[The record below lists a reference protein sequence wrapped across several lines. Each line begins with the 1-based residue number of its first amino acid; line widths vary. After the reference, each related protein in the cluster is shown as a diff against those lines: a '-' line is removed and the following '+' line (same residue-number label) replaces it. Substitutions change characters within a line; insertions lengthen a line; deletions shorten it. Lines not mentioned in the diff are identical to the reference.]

1 MWCAQCLAASNCLK
15 SLGIPSC
22 LVTVDAE
29 ISVLTVLISRRLV
42 DSHFD
47 MSYVLFGLGERV
59 QASFFWRFFF
69 FVFRGSFWPKTPESF
84 AIERAQVAS
93 ANAQISCSLES
104 LFIGMACIFAG
115 RYAGVLALVRAL
127 YWHSGVTKKGVQH
140 LALEVGTSKFQQSSS
155 CAWRQKQFGLRGSAN
170 TAEDVGCATSKSVV
184 AEPWLPDPATEAP
197 TTEEHLIGMVADQE
211 NQVTVNATG
220 ALTATVPVVDDANMV
235 RNLADLKGLIKL
247 NVFEATN
254 QAEWTIFKEDFINVM
269 ALVSE
274 GTDVLL
280 DKVAVLSDVDIE

>member
-69 FVFRGSFWPKTPESF
+69 LVFRGSFWPKTPESV

-104 LFIGMACIFAG
+104 LFVGATLFEYQHGISDLPSEKLRLQSQFA
-115 RYAGVLALVRAL
+115 
-127 YWHSGVTKKGVQH
+127 
-140 LALEVGTSKFQQSSS
+140 
-155 CAWRQKQFGLRGSAN
+155 
-170 TAEDVGCATSKSVV
+170 CATSGLQLR
-184 AEPWLPDPATEAP
+184 WL
-197 TTEEHLIGMVADQE
+197 
-211 NQVTVNATG
+211 
-220 ALTATVPVVDDANMV
+220 
-235 RNLADLKGLIKL
+235 
-247 NVFEATN
+247 
-254 QAEWTIFKEDFINVM
+254 
-269 ALVSE
+269 
-274 GTDVLL
+274 
-280 DKVAVLSDVDIE
+280 